1 MKQTPPETRLEYS
14 YCLFLFGWRIKAL
27 FNVLHKSTEVT
38 KRQKKKIL

>member
-1 MKQTPPETRLEYS
+1 MK
-14 YCLFLFGWRIKAL
+14 KAL